1 MRNGGTWTEGRFQS
15 FIKGAL
21 RSASNRWGPKFAA
34 KKAAWVRRGIYL
46 CAGYKCPP
54 HEVPATLPPD
64 PGKKRRINN
73 SVIDHIDPVIDPV
86 TGFVSWDNVIERLF
100 VEKEGLQLLCASC
113 HQMKTADERQ
123 VRKDSKTND

>member
-1 MRNGGTWTEGRFQS
+1 LRNGGAWSEGRFQS

-54 HEVPATLPPD
+54 HEVPASFVNEK
-64 PGKKRRINN
+64 GKRENN
-73 SVIDHIDPVIDPV
+73 IFCDHIDPVIDPV
-86 TGFVSWDNVIERLF
+86 TGFVSWDSVIERLF

-113 HQMKTADERQ
+113 HQTKTADERQ